1 MWYDLTAMQACRAIL
16 CVFLMVWPAISM
28 SQEAAGTFEVQGWWF
43 AGVEGRP
50 WQLEEEFRPRFANKL
65 GNHLRIETSVLVR
78 SKQGRQHEEEFY
90 KLLQQSDLGP
100 LLDAGGCLEP
110 SCDESLPR
118 LSIHRLFVDLTLP
131 FADIRIGQQN
141 VQWGSANFI
150 NPIDPFPEL
159 LITDPSRPRSGQLA
173 LRAQIPFGDGE
184 RELSGVDVII
194 STNASYERIQGAMK
208 STVHIGSSDLSGAF
222 FYPGP
227 GQPTRLGIDLKS
239 DAVVGLFAEGT
250 IGLGEDSTPEIA
262 LGLDYSFPVLYSLV
276 VGAQFYYNGGAQ
288 QDSAFLLPTSSCPG
302 GSVLPICENLDT
314 ESLFATGDASK
325 STRLLP
331 PGSYAMSN
339 VALIVDSSLQLSV
352 NWIAHLG
359 DGSGLLIPNVAYKP
373 TGALALNLAVL
384 SNYALSQTGGILH
397 PDPASL
403 SIAGVDLSGLQPKAT
418 VLFWSQ
424 LSY

>member
-1 MWYDLTAMQACRAIL
+1 
-16 CVFLMVWPAISM
+16 M

-65 GNHLRIETSVLVR
+65 GNHLRMETSVLVR
-78 SKQGRQHEEEFY
+78 SKQGRQHEQELY
-90 KLLQQSDLGP
+90 KLLQQSDLEP
-100 LLDAGGCLEP
+100 LLDAGGCVEP

-141 VQWGSANFI
+141 VQWGSANVV

-159 LITDPSRPRSGQLA
+159 LVTDPSQPRSGYLA

-194 STNASYERIQGAMK
+194 STDEGYENIQGAMK
-208 STVHIGSSDLSGAF
+208 TTMHIGSTDLSGAF

-227 GQPTRLGIDLKS
+227 GQPTRLGIDMKS
-239 DAVVGLFAEGT
+239 DALVGLFAEGA
-250 IGLGEDSTPEIA
+250 IGLGGDISPEVA

-276 VGAQFYYNGGAQ
+276 VGTQLYYNGGPQ
-288 QDSAFLLPTSSCPG
+288 QDSTFLLPASSCPG
-302 GSVLPICENLDT
+302 GSVLPVCENLDT
-314 ESLFATGDASK
+314 ESLIPAGEPSD

-359 DGSGLLIPNVAYKP
+359 DGSGLLIPSIAYKP

-384 SNYALSQTGGILH
+384 SSYALSQTGGVLH
-397 PDPASL
+397 PDPESL
-403 SIAGVDLSGLQPKAT
+403 HIAGVDLSGLQPKAT

-424 LSY
+424 VSY